1 MANDLKITY
10 IDEPVG
16 ALEGTTPSVT
26 SLQAFCA
33 LEDILDTKN
42 TAPQRATLEDG
53 YWVLGTAYRFFSD
66 EPEKETWGLFSQ
78 AISSGDGAFTT
89 PVVLTLELD
98 DLYSSIGLTLRFDPY
113 GPTWCSDMTAAWY
126 RDDTLLAQED
136 FAPDDWEYTCYKE
149 VRNFNKVVLT
159 FKAMSHGYR
168 YLKLERISYGITR
181 VFDSEECYAADLYQD
196 TNVVSDELAVNTL
209 DFTLRNRSDVG
220 FLFQRRQG
228 LRVTFGD
235 ELLGIYHISTS
246 SRAGKNL
253 YDIHAVDKV
262 GLLEMAGDHAGGVY
276 NGVAASVILAEI
288 MGAIPYTL
296 ASSLASVTLTGWL
309 SKAPRRDNL
318 QQVAFALGA
327 MVRTGHSEA
336 VDILPM
342 PTGNATASWGQ
353 TESYEGGSV
362 ETAAPVTEVQLVAY
376 AYLTGGESETLYD
389 AELTGQAHVDFD
401 APVYGLAITGGEIVS
416 SDANGAVIA
425 GTGTQVVLTGTK
437 YKEVK
442 RIYAKENPLRS
453 GNDEDNPVRYEGMT
467 LVSPAMAP
475 ALLEKLYG
483 VCMRQDTVKGKVLT
497 VTERPGERVSILTDD
512 GEMRTGHLISLDY
525 TATGKLAA
533 DVAVLCDKEAET

>member
-53 YWVLGTAYRFFSD
+53 YWVLGTGYHFFSD
-66 EPEKETWGLFSQ
+66 APEKETWGLFSQ
-78 AISSGDGAFTT
+78 ATSGGDGSFTA

-159 FKAMSHGYR
+159 FKTMSHGYR

-235 ELLGIYHISTS
+235 ELLGVYHISTS
-246 SRAGKNL
+246 SREGKNL

-309 SKAPRRDNL
+309 PKAPRRDNL

-342 PTGNATASWGQ
+342 PTGNATASWSQ

-376 AYLTGGESETLYD
+376 EYLTGGESETLYD

-401 APVYGLAITGGEIVS
+401 APVYGLVITGGEIVS

-425 GTGTQVVLTGTK
+425 GTGTQVVLTGIK

-483 VCMRQDTVKGKVLT
+483 VCMRQDMVKGKVLT

-533 DVAVLCDKEAET
+533 DVAVLCDEEDET

>member
-1 MANDLKITY
+1 M
-10 IDEPVG
+10 
-16 ALEGTTPSVT
+16 
-26 SLQAFCA
+26 
-33 LEDILDTKN
+33 
-42 TAPQRATLEDG
+42 
-53 YWVLGTAYRFFSD
+53 
-66 EPEKETWGLFSQ
+66 
-78 AISSGDGAFTT
+78 
-89 PVVLTLELD
+89 VLTLELD

-136 FAPDDWEYTCYKE
+136 FTPDDWEYTCYKE

-309 SKAPRRDNL
+309 PKAPRRDNL

-376 AYLTGGESETLYD
+376 EYLTGGESETLYD

-453 GNDEDNPVRYEGMT
+453 GNDEDNPVRYERMT

-533 DVAVLCDKEAET
+533 DVAVLCDKEDET